1 MHLEFLPFA
10 AWLCRVQREDG
21 RGVCSV
27 LPHLLP
33 GLAGSLGDLGSIP
46 SLLQPLHLHKKAQPL
61 VQGFPVPVHV
71 CEDGELQTDAQI
83 SQPEQENSIPPP
95 AILHLCALDPLLS
108 LFLALILLEQ
118 AGPSWV
124 WISRG
129 WEHHLL
135 SFRSCWGLAWEQQK
149 EQRWWGRE
157 GPAESPWFKC
167 YFEFTKSKSV
177 FFLLPLSLPLPPLP
191 PSLSSLWTQ
200 MGHKCRIWTQELICL
215 WKRRNLPWCPPSRPR
230 AQQLLVPALR
240 GGCCKSTFPPCL
252 HLHSL
257 A

>member
-83 SQPEQENSIPPP
+83 SQPEQENGIPPP
-95 AILHLCALDPLLS
+95 AIPLCPGPFALPFPSSDLAGASWTFLGLDLQRLGASSPLL
-108 LFLALILLEQ
+108 
-118 AGPSWV
+118 
-124 WISRG
+124 
-129 WEHHLL
+129 
-135 SFRSCWGLAWEQQK
+135 
-149 EQRWWGRE
+149 
-157 GPAESPWFKC
+157 
-167 YFEFTKSKSV
+167 
-177 FFLLPLSLPLPPLP
+177 
-191 PSLSSLWTQ
+191 
-200 MGHKCRIWTQELICL
+200 
-215 WKRRNLPWCPPSRPR
+215 
-230 AQQLLVPALR
+230 
-240 GGCCKSTFPPCL
+240 
-252 HLHSL
+252 
-257 A
+257 